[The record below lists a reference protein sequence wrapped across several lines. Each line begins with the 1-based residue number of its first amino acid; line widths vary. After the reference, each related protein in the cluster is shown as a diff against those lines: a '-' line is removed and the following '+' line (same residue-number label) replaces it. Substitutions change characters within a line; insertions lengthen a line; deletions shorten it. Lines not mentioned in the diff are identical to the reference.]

1 MTKNK
6 LGYYFVKEFLKN
18 YLSLLFVFSL
28 IIWITQSVKL
38 LSLIGEQGNSVL
50 TYFIYIFLILPKFFS
65 KLSLIIFFFSLISTI
80 NKLDDSNELKILWL
94 SGLKKKRLLNI

>member
-65 KLSLIIFFFSLISTI
+65 KLSLIIFFFL
-80 NKLDDSNELKILWL
+80 
-94 SGLKKKRLLNI
+94 